1 MSTTR
6 KINVDLKRTVRNAV
20 GKNEDFH
27 FFVDELSKNDY
38 MPTYAGMADEK
49 YTFKEMDDAFFD
61 FLERKSHENGIYIR
75 LIHATATDVSDG
87 AVFNM
92 EYGNTNRTI
101 KITDTSGV
109 LVFEFAD
116 FGIKVLDDE
125 VTFGTTVDGGC
136 HHTPYFAEFGSQ
148 KGNDEYLSLNN
159 PFNLYVIQLIEEMII
174 KDE

>member
-148 KGNDEYLSLNN
+148 KGNDEYLSLDN